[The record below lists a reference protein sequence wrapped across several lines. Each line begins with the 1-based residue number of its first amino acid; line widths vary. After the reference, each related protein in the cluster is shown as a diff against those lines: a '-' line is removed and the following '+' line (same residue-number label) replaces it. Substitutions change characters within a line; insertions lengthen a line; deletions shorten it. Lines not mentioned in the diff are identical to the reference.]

1 VLAFFQKLP
10 PCLVGISMSACPDSD
25 QVLHRSEMS
34 RCANRRHA
42 MTEKPSIRRDLDS
55 PQDRP
60 ARCGRNYPEAANA

>member
-34 RCANRRHA
+34 RCAKRGSRLRFTRSHHQLERA
-42 MTEKPSIRRDLDS
+42 AWT
-55 PQDRP
+55 
-60 ARCGRNYPEAANA
+60 AR